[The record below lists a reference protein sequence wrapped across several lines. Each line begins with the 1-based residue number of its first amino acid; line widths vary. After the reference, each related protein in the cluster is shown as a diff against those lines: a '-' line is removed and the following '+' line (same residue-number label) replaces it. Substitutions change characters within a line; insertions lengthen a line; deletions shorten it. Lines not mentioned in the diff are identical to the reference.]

1 MKTIQYD
8 GFELEHF
15 DSAYNFRKYQLSL
28 IKNYISDKFLEVGPG
43 KGGFA
48 FYYSGLVKKP
58 MLVEP
63 EKKLYKIL
71 KMMLKKLKS
80 HQKKSKKINI

>member
-15 DSAYNFRKYQLSL
+15 DSAYNFRKYQLFL
-28 IKNYISDKFLEVGPG
+28 IKDYISDKFLEVGPG
-43 KGGFA
+43 KGGFTF
-48 FYYSGLVKKP
+48 FYGNLVNKP
-58 MLVEP
+58 MLIEP

-71 KMMLKKLKS
+71 KKNLKKKNL
-80 HQKKSKKINI
+80 